1 MANDITMKLKSPIEV
16 KNRDFEIVAHKDGK
30 KLGTMLISK
39 GNVEWVPAGNS
50 RNKKRAIAAAD
61 WARSDALKKYCIFST
76 HSFQAVRIM
85 QTHEAHVKT

>member
-50 RNKKRAIAAAD
+50 RNKKRLG
-61 WARSDALKKYCIFST
+61 WAKFAELMAEYGRD
-76 HSFQAVRIM
+76 
-85 QTHEAHVKT
+85 VKIK